1 MTTKYVSPKGT
12 AGYPKLTRPDTKF
25 KAEGEYSVSLTMDA
39 KDGAAFLDTLKEA
52 AVEELGNK
60 AAQSAHYPV
69 KEEDGKFT
77 FKFKMNAVRKDKN
90 SGDMIKQSPKL
101 YDSHGKPI
109 KNAEDLNIGS
119 GSVMKVAGILGFPKV
134 QGKQYVSL
142 YMNQVQIIDL
152 VEYASSPFGDEGGGF
167 SSDADAAEEDA
178 DEDVAF

>member
-1 MTTKYVSPKGT
+1 MTTKYMSPKGT

-60 AAQSAHYPV
+60 AAQAAVYPV

-77 FKFKMNAVRKDKN
+77 FKFKMNAVRKDKKT
-90 SGDMIKQSPKL
+90 GELVKQSPKL

-109 KNAEDLNIGS
+109 KKVEDLNIGS

-152 VEYASSPFGDEGGGF
+152 VEYVGSPFGDEGDGF
-167 SSDADAAEEDA
+167 SSDNDSAEAEEDQ
-178 DEDVAF
+178 DVAF